1 MPTVNAGATA
11 MKLVWAAASPFARK
25 CMIVAKELGLDDR
38 IETVSGAGTPLA
50 PAEATRANN
59 PLAKLPSLARD
70 DGPAIYDSAVIC
82 QYLTSLAPGQ
92 TLLPDGGEAR
102 WSVLTLE
109 ALADGICDSAVGVRY
124 EMALRDPAQQ
134 SQAWMDAQ
142 MAKVDGG
149 LDALEAAGSDMEG
162 DAFTLGHAA
171 VICALGYLDFRYP
184 DKDWRGSRPALATW
198 YESVSARD
206 SVKSTLPA

>member
-1 MPTVNAGATA
+1 

-59 PLAKLPSLARD
+59 PIAKLPSLARE

-92 TLLPDGGEAR
+92 TMLPDSGEAR

-109 ALADGICDSAVGVRY
+109 ALADGMCDAAVGVRY

-134 SQAWMDAQ
+134 SQPWMDAQ
-142 MAKVDGG
+142 MSKVDGG
-149 LDALEAAGSDMEG
+149 LDALEAAGSATLGE
-162 DAFTLGHAA
+162 AFTLGHAA
-171 VICALGYLDFRYP
+171 VACALGYLDFRYP
-184 DKDWRGSRPALATW
+184 DKDWRGSHPALARW
-198 YESVSARD
+198 YEGVYARD
-206 SVKSTLPA
+206 SVKSTMPA

>member
-1 MPTVNAGATA
+1 

>member
-1 MPTVNAGATA
+1 

-198 YESVSARD
+198 YESVSTRD